1 MDIVSS
7 GYDINNF
14 VDMLGEWMAQIWR
27 LICQWRKIIHSIQE
41 SKVYKKGEYEAM
53 PFSFMFDFLFGYLKM
68 RNFLIL

>member
-27 LICQWRKIIHSIQE
+27 LICQWRKFIHSIQE

-53 PFSFMFDFLFGYLKM
+53 PFSFMFDFCSG
-68 RNFLIL
+68 I